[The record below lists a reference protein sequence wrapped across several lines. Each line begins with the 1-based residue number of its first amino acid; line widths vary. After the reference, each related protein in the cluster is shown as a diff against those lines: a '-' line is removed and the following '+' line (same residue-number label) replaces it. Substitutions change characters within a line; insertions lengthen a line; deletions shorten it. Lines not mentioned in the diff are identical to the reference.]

1 MLEEKDEKIPIR
13 FSSVDILIGKKWQEF
28 RDNYDFFMVEHEFAG
43 VLEDKAEDTLSDASY
58 EVYRNSPLPEEE
70 FNEDTEDE
78 SEEDNK
84 MSSLQSKWTADVNK
98 SLLLLRSYDIPVS
111 RIFKKGKQFVKHLV
125 MLPAGYREQT
135 KAAFESIKDCRMRYV
150 EPISTDSTDVTRSDL
165 VNLLSI
171 NMVYEKQK
179 QSGNPVP
186 LDRLIYGYCVHVSGD
201 EFNHADN
208 PLWKNCPNK
217 KVWNKIKNAFL
228 VIYIKDDVI
237 HMDIKS
243 YYEYGEWYE
252 KMNPGRRKDMVAR
265 EFYYDTFETV
275 DGRHLLTCESVEINK
290 GKMSSAS
297 PINYNNKKMLNV
309 KSANTKDASK
319 HEAVKPYYVDKML
332 FEFNNYYKGIIEVKP
347 QIIDCIYDKDE
358 LMSDEKI
365 SVRFREK
372 DLKLINTIRENMG
385 SYSINVFGDVG
396 FDNKAF
402 AEKVDCV
409 YGTALYKGSVSTSKR
424 VFDNIRIAPS
434 LDNKDAITGVRI
446 LYNTEVIAEDGTKDK
461 KKVTKTAVLESG
473 EYCFDCSDWEIKT
486 KESKLYIEVD
496 ISRNSDLEKLSLNE
510 MVDMKIEVD
519 GKIDLRTPNL
529 KYHSGFGVENR
540 NVICTESYKEGT
552 EYDPYLNIHIVEDLE
567 SEDYKTSVALSVQ
580 HIVQENAD
588 KGKEKDY
595 RTIITKNI
603 CELYIK
609 MCVMKNMID
618 ENDMETEAEKA
629 LWVAHIA
636 KKKGRKA
643 YKRFFYY
650 DRDLEATSESCIRE
664 VSEKEARRLY
674 KDLGDISSYGDKY
687 AVTVGGKDY
696 FISRTDRVVLGKSS
710 IDENGE
716 LLPPKEIG
724 SKGKEYYD
732 RFAGYVGMS
741 FYFSESDNRLY
752 YIVGDSIL
760 RNGDFG
766 ISGDIVRFP
775 HVYEVRSGSIFNTID
790 FDVETFRKMLGT
802 TIVRIKNYT
811 VLPSIFK
818 FMREWAK
825 CGGRKNP

>member
-28 RDNYDFFMVEHEFAG
+28 RDNYDFFMVEHEFVG
-43 VLEDKAEDTLSDASY
+43 ELEDKAEDTLSDASY

-70 FNEDTEDE
+70 FNECTEDE
-78 SEEDNK
+78 SEEDNE

-111 RIFKKGKQFVKHLV
+111 RVFKKGKQFVKHLV

-135 KAAFESIKDCRMRYV
+135 KAAFESIKGCRMKYV
-150 EPISTDSTDVTRSDL
+150 NPIITDSTDVTRSDL

-201 EFNHADN
+201 KFNHADD
-208 PLWKNCPNK
+208 PLWENGPNK

-252 KMNPGRRKDMVAR
+252 KMNPGRRKDRVAR

-297 PINYNNKKMLNV
+297 PINYKNKKMLDV
-309 KSANTKDASK
+309 KSNNTKDASK

-332 FEFNNYYKGIIEVKP
+332 FEFNNYYKGIIEIKP

-365 SVRFREK
+365 LVRFKEK
-372 DLKLINTIRENMG
+372 NLKLINTIRENMG
-385 SYSINVFGDVG
+385 SYSINVFGDAE
-396 FDNKAF
+396 FDNNAF
-402 AEKVDCV
+402 AEKVDRV
-409 YGTALYKGSVSTSKR
+409 YGTALYKGFVSTSKR
-424 VFDNIRIAPS
+424 VFDNIRIVPS

-510 MVDMKIEVD
+510 MVDIKIEVD

>member
-1 MLEEKDEKIPIR
+1 MLEEKDKKIPIR

-135 KAAFESIKDCRMRYV
+135 KAAFESIKDCCMRYV

-201 EFNHADN
+201 EFNHADD

-252 KMNPGRRKDMVAR
+252 KMNPGRRKDMVVR

-446 LYNTEVIAEDGTKDK
+446 LYNTEVIAEDGTKDE

-486 KESKLYIEVD
+486 KKSKLYIEVD
-496 ISRNSDLEKLSLNE
+496 ISRNSDLEELSLNE
-510 MVDMKIEVD
+510 TIDVKIEVD
-519 GKIDLRTPNL
+519 GKIDSRTPNL

-552 EYDPYLNIHIVEDLE
+552 EYDPYLNIHIVEDSE

-650 DRDLEATSESCIRE
+650 DRELEATSESCIRE

-716 LLPPKEIG
+716 LLPTRKIG

>member
-28 RDNYDFFMVEHEFAG
+28 RDNYDFFMVEHEFVG
-43 VLEDKAEDTLSDASY
+43 ELEDKAEDTLSDASY

-70 FNEDTEDE
+70 FNECTEDE
-78 SEEDNK
+78 SEEDNE

-111 RIFKKGKQFVKHLV
+111 RVFKKGKQFVKHLV
-125 MLPAGYREQT
+125 MLPVGYREQT
-135 KAAFESIKDCRMRYV
+135 KAAFESIKGCHMRYV
-150 EPISTDSTDVTRSDL
+150 EPISTDSTDVTQSDL

-186 LDRLIYGYCVHVSGD
+186 LDRLIYGYCVHASGD
-201 EFNHADN
+201 KFNHADD
-208 PLWKNCPNK
+208 PLWENCPNK
-217 KVWNKIKNAFL
+217 KGWSKIKNAFL

-243 YYEYGEWYE
+243 YYEYGKWWEE
-252 KMNPGRRKDMVAR
+252 MNPGRRKDRVAR

-297 PINYNNKKMLNV
+297 PINYKNKKMLDV
-309 KSANTKDASK
+309 KSNNTKDASK

-402 AEKVDCV
+402 AEKVDRV

-446 LYNTEVIAEDGTKDK
+446 LYYTEVIAEDGTKDE
-461 KKVTKTAVLESG
+461 KKVTKIAVLENG
-473 EYCFDCSDWEIKT
+473 EYYFDCSDWEIKT

-496 ISRNSDLEKLSLNE
+496 ISRNSDLEELSLNE
-510 MVDMKIEVD
+510 TIDVKIEVD
-519 GKIDLRTPNL
+519 GKIDSRTPNL

-618 ENDMETEAEKA
+618 ENDMEIEAEKA

-790 FDVETFRKMLGT
+790 FDVEAFRKMLGT

>member
-43 VLEDKAEDTLSDASY
+43 ELEDKAEDTLSDASY

-111 RIFKKGKQFVKHLV
+111 RVFKKGKQFVKHLV

-135 KAAFESIKDCRMRYV
+135 KAAFESIKGCRMRYV
-150 EPISTDSTDVTRSDL
+150 KPIITDSIDVTRSDL

-201 EFNHADN
+201 KFNHADD
-208 PLWKNCPNK
+208 PLWENCPNK

-252 KMNPGRRKDMVAR
+252 KMNPGRRKDRVAR

-297 PINYNNKKMLNV
+297 PINYKNKKMLDV
-309 KSANTKDASK
+309 KSSNTKDSSR

-365 SVRFREK
+365 SVRFKEK
-372 DLKLINTIRENMG
+372 YLKLINTIRENMS
-385 SYSINVFGDVG
+385 SYSINVFGDAK
-396 FDNKAF
+396 FDNNAF
-402 AEKVDCV
+402 AEKVDRV

-424 VFDNIRIAPS
+424 VFDNIRIVPS
-434 LDNKDAITGVRI
+434 PDSKDAITDIRVMC
-446 LYNTEVIAEDGTKDK
+446 NTEKEENKSIIATSTTPEKEEYLFSCSDLIPKAGKNG
-461 KKVTKTAVLESG
+461 KVTLKIEADVSRDSELEELKLS
-473 EYCFDCSDWEIKT
+473 ESIKV
-486 KESKLYIEVD
+486 YIEA
-496 ISRNSDLEKLSLNE
+496 
-510 MVDMKIEVD
+510 D
-519 GKIDLRTPNL
+519 GVEHPYTPNL

-540 NVICTESYKEGT
+540 NIICTESYKEGT

-567 SEDYKTSVALSVQ
+567 SEDYDTTVALSVQ
-580 HIVQENAD
+580 HITQGEA
-588 KGKEKDY
+588 GEEKEKDY
-595 RTIITKNI
+595 RTVITRIIY
-603 CELYIK
+603 ELYIK
-609 MCVMKNMID
+609 MCVMRNVID
-618 ENDMETEAEKA
+618 ENGMETEVERA

-636 KKKGRKA
+636 KKKGKKA

-650 DRDLEATSESCIRE
+650 DRNLEATSESCIRE
-664 VSEKEARRLY
+664 VSEKEARSLY
-674 KDLGDISSYGDKY
+674 KNLGDISSYGDKY
-687 AVTVGGKDY
+687 AVTVNGKDY
-696 FISRTDRVVLGKSS
+696 FISKTDRVVLGKSS

-775 HVYEVRSGSIFNTID
+775 HVYEVRSGNIFNTID
-790 FDVETFRKMLGT
+790 FDVEAFRKMLGT
-802 TIVRIKNYT
+802 TIVRNKKYT
-811 VLPSIFK
+811 VRPSIFK
-818 FMREWAK
+818 FIREWAN

>member
-13 FSSVDILIGKKWQEF
+13 FSSVDVLIDKKWQEF

-135 KAAFESIKDCRMRYV
+135 KAAFESIKGCHIRYV
-150 EPISTDSTDVTRSDL
+150 EPISTDSTDVTQSDL

-201 EFNHADN
+201 KFNHADN
-208 PLWKNCPNK
+208 PLWENCPNK

-237 HMDIKS
+237 HMGIKS

-297 PINYNNKKMLNV
+297 PINYKNKKMLDV
-309 KSANTKDASK
+309 KSSNTKDSSK

-365 SVRFREK
+365 SVRFKEK
-372 DLKLINTIRENMG
+372 YLKLINTIRENMS
-385 SYSINVFGDVG
+385 SYSINVFGDAK
-396 FDNKAF
+396 FDNNAF
-402 AEKVDCV
+402 AEKVDRV

-424 VFDNIRIAPS
+424 VFDNIRIVPS

-446 LYNTEVIAEDGTKDK
+446 LYNAEVIAEDGTKDK

-496 ISRNSDLEKLSLNE
+496 ISRDNDLEELSLNE

-552 EYDPYLNIHIVEDLE
+552 KYDPYLNIHIVEDLE
-567 SEDYKTSVALSVQ
+567 SEDYDTTVALSVQ
-580 HIVQENAD
+580 HITQKEA
-588 KGKEKDY
+588 GEEKEKDY
-595 RTIITKNI
+595 RTVITRIIY
-603 CELYIK
+603 ELYIR
-609 MCVMKNMID
+609 MCIMQNMID

-650 DRDLEATSESCIRE
+650 DRNLEATSESCIRE

-687 AVTVGGKDY
+687 AVTVNGKDY

-716 LLPPKEIG
+716 LLPTKEIG

-732 RFAGYVGMS
+732 NFAGYVGMS

>member
-201 EFNHADN
+201 EFNHADD

-446 LYNTEVIAEDGTKDK
+446 LYNTEVIAEDGTKDE

-486 KESKLYIEVD
+486 KKSKLYIEVD
-496 ISRNSDLEKLSLNE
+496 ISRNSDLEELSLNE
-510 MVDMKIEVD
+510 TIDVKIEVD
-519 GKIDLRTPNL
+519 GKIDSRTPNL

-552 EYDPYLNIHIVEDLE
+552 EYDPYLNIHIVEDSE

-650 DRDLEATSESCIRE
+650 DRELEATSESCIRE

-716 LLPPKEIG
+716 LLPTREIG

>member
-201 EFNHADN
+201 EFNHADD

-319 HEAVKPYYVDKML
+319 HEAVKPYYVDKIL

-446 LYNTEVIAEDGTKDK
+446 LYNTEVIAEDGTKDE

-486 KESKLYIEVD
+486 KKSKLYIEVD
-496 ISRNSDLEKLSLNE
+496 ISRNSDLEELSLNE
-510 MVDMKIEVD
+510 TIDVKIEVD
-519 GKIDLRTPNL
+519 GKIDSRTPNL

-552 EYDPYLNIHIVEDLE
+552 EYDPYLNIHIVEDSE

-650 DRDLEATSESCIRE
+650 DRELEATSESCIRE

-716 LLPPKEIG
+716 LLPTREIG